1 METLI
6 IITCVIV
13 IVTCVI
19 VIIVVAFL
27 VAGGVI
33 SAALEL
39 WDERVEKRKRHRT
52 AKRKHEQAS
61 GVCKSGGRC
70 R

>member
-39 WDERVEKRKRHRT
+39 WDERVEKRKKEE
-52 AKRKHEQAS
+52 AQDSEEEA
-61 GVCKSGGRC
+61 
-70 R
+70 